1 MAAEDILIKLSFVLK
16 NQRAVDNA
24 TKRLQKIGMA
34 SNLAT
39 TKITKF
45 GDKGTQSMF
54 RLGTSA
60 NMTGDQWNGME
71 KSVNSNAKAI
81 GKYKSTTSGAMQV
94 VSKRTQAVGSRF
106 SYLNSRLTRTIPLMK
121 TLRKV
126 SMAFTW
132 AAMSMLGVF
141 FSTMSVMMVMGIG
154 FNLIAG
160 GLFDL
165 EKGIEKVVTGLALAE
180 ASGIDTHG
188 MMEKF
193 TEGIDDNVDAWM
205 NIQGLSGMLSATLTM
220 LGREIFKDDVFVQK
234 IADSIALF
242 AEALSDPEIIESI
255 RSVILA
261 FADALPGIAKVVPT
275 IAKAFE
281 MAAPFAPLLIM
292 LAGIAAIL
300 MPLLSILAAGM
311 YAIAMASGVAGPVL
325 DILLLIFGALKFV
338 VLALAAA
345 LGAPVWAIAAII
357 AAIVLVISY
366 FGWWDDI
373 INGLIDTLKFMYDCV
388 ANLINLLM
396 TGTWLER
403 LGAITSLISGPV
415 GWTIGGTLAGDR
427 GRTSK
432 TDITQSTT
440 INVGEVNSVAD
451 WDEVME
457 RGVSEMNNSIAGV

>member
-1 MAAEDILIKLSFVLK
+1 MAAEDVLIKLSFVLK

-34 SNLAT
+34 SNIAT

-45 GDKGTQSMF
+45 GDKGSQSMF

-60 NMTGDQWNGME
+60 GMTGNQWQGME
-71 KSVNSNAKAI
+71 KNVNKNAKAI
-81 GKYKSTTSGAMQV
+81 GKYKGTTSGAMQV
-94 VSKRTQAVGSRF
+94 VSQRTREVGSRF

-121 TLRKV
+121 SLRKV

-160 GLFDL
+160 SLFDL

-193 TEGIDDNVDAWM
+193 TEGIDDNVQAWM
-205 NIQGLSGMLSATLTM
+205 NIQGLGAMLSATLTM
-220 LGREIFKDDVFVQK
+220 LGREIFKDDEFVQK

-255 RSVILA
+255 RAVILA

-275 IAKAFE
+275 IAKVFE

-300 MPLLSILAAGM
+300 MPLLSILAAGT
-311 YAIAMASGVAGPVL
+311 YAIAMAAAVAGPFIDVL
-325 DILLLIFGALKFV
+325 LVLFSAAKIV

-345 LGAPVWAIAAII
+345 LGAPVWAIVAVI
-357 AAIVLVISY
+357 AAIVAVITY

-373 INGLIDTLKFMYDCV
+373 LRIIIGTITWLYQVFRNLID
-388 ANLINLLM
+388 LLM

-403 LGAITSLISGPV
+403 AGALLSIATGPI
-415 GWTIGGTLAGDR
+415 GWVVGGTLAGDR

-432 TDITQSTT
+432 TDINQSTT
-440 INVGEVNSVAD
+440 INVGEVNNVSD
-451 WDEVME
+451 WEEVME
-457 RGVSEMNNSIAGV
+457 RGVSEMNNSVAGV